1 MRVIAGSAKGRRLV
15 GPKGTT
21 TRPMMDRAKEALFSS
36 LGERVGGARILDL
49 YAGSGSLG
57 IEALSRGAASAI
69 FVERDRAALDAL
81 VSNLSAS
88 KLEGTV
94 RAEDVESYLESAA
107 DRFDI
112 VFVDPPFATSLG
124 SITAVMELVVPLL
137 EDDARVI
144 LHRRSG
150 DPDPEWPSALRV
162 DAHRRYG
169 DSALWQLRK
178 ATKEP

>member
-1 MRVIAGSAKGRRLV
+1 MTDRV
-15 GPKGTT
+15 
-21 TRPMMDRAKEALFSS
+21 KEALFSS
-36 LGERVGGARILDL
+36 LGERVRRARILDL

-57 IEALSRGAASAI
+57 IEALSRGAASVV

-81 VSNLSAS
+81 ASNLSAS

-94 RAEDVESYLESAA
+94 RAEEVESYLESAVG
-107 DRFDI
+107 RFDI

-124 SITAVMELVVPLL
+124 SITAVMELLVPLL

-144 LHRRSG
+144 LQRRSG

-162 DAHRRYG
+162 DGHRRYG

-178 ATKEP
+178 GMEEA

>member
-1 MRVIAGSAKGRRLV
+1 MTDRV
-15 GPKGTT
+15 
-21 TRPMMDRAKEALFSS
+21 KEALFSS
-36 LGERVGGARILDL
+36 LGERVRRARILDL

-57 IEALSRGAASAI
+57 IEALSRGAASVV
-69 FVERDRAALDAL
+69 FVERDRSALDAL
-81 VSNLSAS
+81 ASNLSAS

-94 RAEDVESYLESAA
+94 RAEEVESYLESAVG
-107 DRFDI
+107 RFDI

-124 SITAVMELVVPLL
+124 SITAVMELLVPLL

-144 LHRRSG
+144 LQRRSG

-162 DAHRRYG
+162 DGHRRYG

-178 ATKEP
+178 GTKEA

>member
-1 MRVIAGSAKGRRLV
+1 VV
-15 GPKGTT
+15 
-21 TRPMMDRAKEALFSS
+21 
-36 LGERVGGARILDL
+36 
-49 YAGSGSLG
+49 
-57 IEALSRGAASAI
+57 

-81 VSNLSAS
+81 ASNLSAS

-94 RAEDVESYLESAA
+94 RAEEVESYLESAVG
-107 DRFDI
+107 RFDI

-124 SITAVMELVVPLL
+124 SITAVMELLVPLL

-144 LHRRSG
+144 LQRRSG

-162 DAHRRYG
+162 DGHRRYG

-178 ATKEP
+178 GMEEA